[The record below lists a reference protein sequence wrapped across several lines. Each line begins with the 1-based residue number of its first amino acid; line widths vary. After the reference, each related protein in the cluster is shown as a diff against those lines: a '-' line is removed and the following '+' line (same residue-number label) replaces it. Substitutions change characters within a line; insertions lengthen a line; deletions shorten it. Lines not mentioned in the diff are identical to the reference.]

1 MFPMSHWAYT
11 NHEEPH
17 QDNPVLHN
25 SNWGGIRTGG
35 VLTAFKGL
43 RATSGRR
50 LLNNKCSTCP
60 SGSIGT
66 TRNQP
71 SGHSCPPKL
80 QLRRRK
86 DRWSLERIRGGY
98 SQFWEKSPKQ
108 LMVPMTLQVYWNGW
122 EDPSGHSCPPQLQ
135 LSRHKDRCHL
145 CLEGGLMFW

>member
-1 MFPMSHWAYT
+1 MTPQVHW
-11 NHEEPH
+11 NGQE
-17 QDNPVLHN
+17 D
-25 SNWGGIRTGG
+25 
-35 VLTAFKGL
+35 
-43 RATSGRR
+43 
-50 LLNNKCSTCP
+50 P
-60 SGSIGT
+60 SGHSCPPEPQLRRHKDGWSLDGISGVYSHFWEESAKQLMVPMT
-66 TRNQP
+66 LQVHWNGWEDP

-98 SQFWEKSPKQ
+98 SLFWEESPKL
-108 LMVPMTLQVYWNGW
+108 LMVPMTLQVHWNGW